1 MGRGNDTIEHLR
13 PDLNTTVC
21 SGAAYQ
27 ASAVVPPSQS
37 NMELYFDTHQLE
49 DADCNSI
56 LVRVNSLNQSEDH
69 CTLISIQDPLCP
81 TKETLG
87 EAMR

>member
-1 MGRGNDTIEHLR
+1 MEQLR
-13 PDLNTTVC
+13 PELNTTVC
-21 SGAAYQ
+21 SGAAYK

-37 NMELYFDTHQLE
+37 NTNMEELYIDTNQLE
-49 DADCNSI
+49 GTDTDSV
-56 LVRVNSLNQSEDH
+56 LFRVRSLNQSESL

-81 TKETLG
+81 AKLTLG

>member
-1 MGRGNDTIEHLR
+1 MEQLR
-13 PDLNTTVC
+13 TELNMRDC
-21 SGAAYQ
+21 SGAAY
-27 ASAVVPPSQS
+27 STVLDPSQS
-37 NMELYFDTHQLE
+37 NMELYFDTNQLE